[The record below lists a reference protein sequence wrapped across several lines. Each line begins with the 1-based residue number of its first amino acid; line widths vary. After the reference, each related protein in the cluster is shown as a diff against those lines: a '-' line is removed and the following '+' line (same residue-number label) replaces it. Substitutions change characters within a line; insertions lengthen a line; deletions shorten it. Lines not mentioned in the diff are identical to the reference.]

1 MQYYGYI
8 QVNKKNLFG
17 GMPLIPATN
26 VVAILVEFCM
36 QGKVQFSIELVR
48 IFSPIWWHYKIGDLH
63 GIFFVAL
70 LQIHEFRVP
79 S

>member
-48 IFSPIWWHYKIGDLH
+48 IFFPDL
-63 GIFFVAL
+63 VAL
-70 LQIHEFRVP
+70 RDRRPARDFFCSAPANSLV
-79 S
+79 